1 MKQMAHNIGT
11 FNQDKLVQLFVDC
24 PNEQESNGRAKLF
37 GIGSCGLH
45 TLVQYIIHFNLEF
58 CQQI

>member
-24 PNEQESNGRAKLF
+24 PNEQESNDRAKLF